1 MPDLKRLA
9 RIAPLPLRLI
19 IGYGF
24 FAHGLAK
31 LERGPEHFVSIVHA
45 IGVPFPKAMAWLT
58 IVVEIIGGLLV
69 LLGALVPLIAVPM
82 LAVLAVAIATVHLQ
96 FGFTSIKLLDVTPS
110 GPHFGPPG
118 IETDLLYIA
127 GLVTLALGGPG
138 PLAVD
143 NWLRATISAT
153 GFVDGLLTLVDPD
166 SLEFARGLN

>member
-1 MPDLKRLA
+1 MPDSKRLA
-9 RIAPLPLRLI
+9 RVAPLPLRLI

-31 LERGPEHFVSIVHA
+31 LERGPDHFVSIVHA
-45 IGVPFPKAMAWLT
+45 IGVPFPEAMAWLT
-58 IVVEIIGGLLV
+58 ILVEIVGGLLV
-69 LLGALVPLIAVPM
+69 LLGAFVPFIAMPM

-96 FGFTSIKLLDVTPS
+96 FGFTSIKLLDVTRS
-110 GPHFGPPG
+110 GPRFGPPG

-143 NWLRATISAT
+143 NWLRARIRPRGSST
-153 GFVDGLLTLVDPD
+153 D
-166 SLEFARGLN
+166 S